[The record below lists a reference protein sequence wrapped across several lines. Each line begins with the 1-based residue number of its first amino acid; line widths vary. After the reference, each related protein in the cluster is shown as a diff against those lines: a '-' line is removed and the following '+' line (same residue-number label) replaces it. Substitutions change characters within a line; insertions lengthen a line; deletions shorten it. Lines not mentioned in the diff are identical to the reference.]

1 MDIFNYRRNMDNNT
15 YYTGLPTMDQT
26 LMSTLNLKLFTIR
39 SYILSTIALV
49 KWFWLNGFLMIW

>member
-26 LMSTLNLKLFTIR
+26 LMATLNLKLF
-39 SYILSTIALV
+39 
-49 KWFWLNGFLMIW
+49 NNDN